1 MSESVNIPLALLR
14 DERLSLSDVK
24 VYAALTQLAGDREEC
39 SPTREDVRQVSGV
52 QRISRHTQNLFRGG
66 HIRIAKS
73 GDGNRNTYLLTAR
86 AEGNKMHEGTVGAFG
101 GEFAEYSTGVH
112 SKKTQRTY
120 RTALREF
127 VRIVGDLPLRSIGI
141 REIERFLSTKKAEAS
156 SWTARKYYIALASA
170 FEKAVQWN
178 YLAEN
183 PFRKV
188 RKPKTPELL
197 PAYFTEN
204 DFRVFLSVVEDR
216 GFRELCIT
224 ALLTGVRLG
233 ELLALRWN
241 DIDFVGRL
249 ILVRNS
255 DTFTT
260 KTRKNRTIPM
270 NNDLCRLLGQRKES
284 VRVES
289 DFVFHTAKAG
299 PLKPGTVSGRFKSYV
314 RAAGLDDKLHFHSL
328 RHSFAS
334 ALVASGVSLFAVQK
348 LLGHTTSKTTEIYS
362 HLLPQQL
369 HAEVGR
375 IGGKFVLFRDAD
387 HDEGTPRSN

>member
-1 MSESVNIPLALLR
+1 MFLSRVRGIYYLFFVDEAGIRRKVSTRSKRKTDALAYLREFKLNEFERRKKLRKISVSEFTK
-14 DERLSLSDVK
+14 EYSDF
-24 VYAALTQLAGDREEC
+24 A
-39 SPTREDVRQVSGV
+39 SGTFTLKTA
-52 QRISRHTQNLFRGG
+52 S
-66 HIRIAKS
+66 
-73 GDGNRNTYLLTAR
+73 TYLL
-86 AEGNKMHEGTVGAFG
+86 AF
-101 GEFAEYSTGVH
+101 
-112 SKKTQRTY
+112 
-120 RTALREF
+120 REF
-127 VRIVGDLPLRSIGI
+127 LRVVGDLPLRSIGI

-188 RKPKTPELL
+188 PKPKTPELI
-197 PAYFTEN
+197 PAFFTEN
-204 DFRVFLSVVEDR
+204 DFRLLLSFVEDR
-216 GFRELCIT
+216 DCRELYIT
-224 ALLTGVRLG
+224 ALLTGMRLG
-233 ELLALRWN
+233 ELLALRWS
-241 DIDFVGRL
+241 DVDLAGRL

-270 NNDLCRLLGQRKES
+270 NNDLCRLQRQRKES

-289 DFVFHTAKAG
+289 DFVFHTAKGG
-299 PLKPGTVSGRFKSYV
+299 PLKPGTVSGRFKKCV
-314 RAAGLDDKLHFHSL
+314 RAARLNDKLHFHSL

-369 HAEVGR
+369 HAEVNKLRGLLAGR
-375 IGGKFVLFRDAD
+375 EDAEED
-387 HDEGTPRSN
+387 SRAESPP